1 MKSMWNNVR
10 MFLWMTFLTGIIY
23 PLLITAIAQL
33 TMKQKAD
40 GNFLTSNE
48 KVVGAILIAQK
59 FENDKYFWARPS
71 AIDYNPLPSGGSNL
85 GPTSAALKK
94 TVEERKEKIA
104 KAHSVANDK
113 IPAELLFASGSGLDP
128 HINVS
133 TAYFQIER
141 VAKSRGIES
150 KDIKNLVDHMT
161 TKRSLGFLG
170 EACVNVLLLNK
181 ALDDFPQKK
190 RFAMQNILH

>member
-1 MKSMWNNVR
+1 MNKIWNNVR
-10 MFLWMTFLTGIIY
+10 MFLWMTLLTGIIY

-40 GNFLTSNE
+40 GDFLSSKD
-48 KVVGAILIAQK
+48 KVVGATLIAQK
-59 FENDKYFWARPS
+59 FESDKYFWARPS
-71 AIDYNPLPSGGSNL
+71 SIDYNPLPSGGSNL

-94 TVEERKEKIA
+94 AVEERQEKII
-104 KAHSVANDK
+104 KAHNVAKDK

-128 HINVS
+128 HINVA

-150 KDIKNLVDHMT
+150 KGIKSLVDKMII
-161 TKRSLGFLG
+161 KRGFGFLG
-170 EACVNVLLLNK
+170 EACVNVLMLNK
-181 ALDDFPQKK
+181 ALDE
-190 RFAMQNILH
+190 RL